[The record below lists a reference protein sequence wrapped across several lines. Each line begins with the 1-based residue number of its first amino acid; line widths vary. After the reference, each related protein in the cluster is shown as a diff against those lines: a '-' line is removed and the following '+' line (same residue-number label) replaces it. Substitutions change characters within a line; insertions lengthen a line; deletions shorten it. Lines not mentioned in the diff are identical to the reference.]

1 MDGDGAGVLREVSP
15 WSVLGGAAA
24 VLLLWLAAQVL
35 EWAWWVPRRMD
46 RALRAQG
53 LRGTRYRLLWGDLR
67 EDQRLIAAAKTTP
80 VSVDRPHDILPRVA
94 PLLHHA
100 IQEHG
105 TNLPGCLFRLAVSA
119 RMFRQ
124 FRHGKCR
131 QALVHMVRA
140 DPKSCNHRP

>member
-1 MDGDGAGVLREVSP
+1 MDGDGAGVLQLREVSP
-15 WSVLGGAAA
+15 WSVLGAAAA
-24 VLLLWLAAQVL
+24 VLLLWA
-35 EWAWWVPRRMD
+35 PRRMD

-67 EDQRLIAAAKTTP
+67 ENQRLIAAAKTTP

-105 TNLPGCLFRLAVSA
+105 TSLPGYLFRRRICMSVS
-119 RMFRQ
+119 
-124 FRHGKCR
+124 
-131 QALVHMVRA
+131 
-140 DPKSCNHRP
+140 SIST

>member
-1 MDGDGAGVLREVSP
+1 MDGDGAAVLREVSLSP
-15 WSVLGGAAA
+15 WSVLLGGAAA

-35 EWAWWVPRRMD
+35 EWAWWAPRRMN

-53 LRGTRYRLLWGDLR
+53 LRGTQYRLLWGDLM
-67 EDQRLIAAAKTTP
+67 EDQRLIAAAKTRP

-105 TNLPGCLFRLAVSA
+105 NDNDPSWMSVSFIAVSLSISACLFR
-119 RMFRQ
+119 Q
-124 FRHGKCR
+124 F
-131 QALVHMVRA
+131 
-140 DPKSCNHRP
+140 ST